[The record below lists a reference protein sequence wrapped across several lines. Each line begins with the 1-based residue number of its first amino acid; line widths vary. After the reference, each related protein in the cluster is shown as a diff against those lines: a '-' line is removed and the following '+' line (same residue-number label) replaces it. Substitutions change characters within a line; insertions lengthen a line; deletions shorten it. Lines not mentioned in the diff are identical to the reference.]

1 MNALPTDLVVVSG
14 LSGSGKTVA
23 LHTLEDEG
31 YHCIDNLSPGLLRA
45 MVDQWREE
53 GPRFYDRVAV
63 GIDARSN
70 PRSLKEFPA
79 LIQEIRRRG
88 ITPRVVFLQADAETL
103 LKRFSETRRR
113 HPLTRRGLPL
123 LEAIHLERTLLAEIA
138 DTADLLISTSET
150 NVHQL
155 RAIVRERIARTQAS
169 ALSLLFQSFGYKHGV
184 PGDSDFVFDARCLPN
199 PHWQP
204 ELRRLTGRDRAV
216 QVFLQEHPAVKRM
229 MGSIAAFLENWI
241 GHFQAEGRRYL
252 TVSIGCTG
260 GQHRSV
266 YLAEALAARFRDR
279 AGLNVSLRHRELGLF
294 DGRRD

>member
-1 MNALPTDLVVVSG
+1 MSGLPSELVIVSG

-31 YHCIDNLSPGLLRA
+31 YHCIDNLSPGLLKA
-45 MVDQWREE
+45 LVLQWEAE
-53 GPRFYDRVAV
+53 GTGYYDRVAV

-70 PRSLKEFPA
+70 PRALRGFPT
-79 LIQEIRRRG
+79 LLGEIRSRG
-88 ITPRVVFLQADAETL
+88 VEPRVVFLQADAETL

-138 DTADLLISTSET
+138 DSADLLISTSQT

-155 RAIVRERIARTQAS
+155 RAVVRERVVRTGAS
-169 ALSLLFQSFGYKHGV
+169 TLSLLLQSFGYKHGV
-184 PGDSDFVFDARCLPN
+184 PSDSDFVFDARCLPN

-204 ELRRLTGRDRAV
+204 ELRPLTGRDTAV
-216 QVFLQEHPAVKRM
+216 Q
-229 MGSIAAFLENWI
+229 AFLEASPAVMRMSASIAGFLETWL

-266 YLAEALAARFRDR
+266 YLAETLADRFRGR
-279 AGLNVSLRHRELGLF
+279 AGLSVSVRHRELGLF
-294 DGRRD
+294 DGRSL

>member
-1 MNALPTDLVVVSG
+1 MNGLPTELVVVSG

-45 MVDQWREE
+45 LVLQWEDE
-53 GPRFYDRVAV
+53 GSQFYDRVAV

-70 PRSLKEFPA
+70 PRALQEFPA
-79 LIQEIRRRG
+79 LIEDIRNRG
-88 ITPRVVFLQADAETL
+88 IEARVVFLRANAETL

-123 LEAIHLERTLLAEIA
+123 LEAIDLEHRLLAEIA
-138 DTADLLISTSET
+138 DTADLTIATSDT
-150 NVHQL
+150 HIHQL
-155 RAIVRERIARTQAS
+155 RALIRERVVRTRRG

-184 PGDSDFVFDARCLPN
+184 PSDSDFVFDARCLPN
-199 PHWQP
+199 PNWQA
-204 ELRRLTGRDRAV
+204 ELRPLTGRDAPVR
-216 QVFLQEHPAVKRM
+216 
-229 MGSIAAFLENWI
+229 AFLEGHPSVARMTHSIAGFLESWI
-241 GHFQAEGRRYL
+241 PHFQAEGRRYL

-266 YLAEALAARFRDR
+266 YMTETLADRFRDR
-279 AGLNVSLRHRELGLF
+279 LGLNVALRHRELGSF
-294 DGRRD
+294 EGPAT

>member
-1 MNALPTDLVVVSG
+1 MSVLPTDLVIVSG

-45 MVDQWREE
+45 LVAQWEE
-53 GPRFYDRVAV
+53 EAPRFYDRVAV

-70 PRSLKEFPA
+70 PRSLQGFPDV
-79 LIQEIRRRG
+79 LREIRRHG
-88 ITPRVVFLQADAETL
+88 IAPRVVFLQADPETL

-123 LEAIHLERTLLAEIA
+123 LEAIHLERTLLAGIA

-150 NVHQL
+150 NIHQL
-155 RAIVRERIARTQAS
+155 RAIVRERVARAGAS

-204 ELRRLTGRDRAV
+204 ELRPLTGRDPEVQDFLRAHASV
-216 QVFLQEHPAVKRM
+216 ERM
-229 MGSIAAFLENWI
+229 VGTITGFLEQWL
-241 GHFQAEGRRYL
+241 GHFQNEGRRYL

-266 YLAEALAARFRDR
+266 YLAEVLAARFRGR
-279 AGLNVSLRHRELGLF
+279 SGVNVSLRHRELGLF